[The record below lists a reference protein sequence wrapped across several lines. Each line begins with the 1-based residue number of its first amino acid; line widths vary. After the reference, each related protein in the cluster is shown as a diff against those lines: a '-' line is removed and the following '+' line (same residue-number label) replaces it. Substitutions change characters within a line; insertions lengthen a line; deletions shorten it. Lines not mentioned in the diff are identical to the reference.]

1 MKRVLIFSTA
11 YLPMIGGAEIAVK
24 EITDRIND
32 IQFDLITA
40 KIKPG
45 LPSFEHLG
53 NVNIYRI
60 GLGIKLD
67 KFKLPIWAVIKA
79 ISLNKKNNYQL
90 IWSVMA
96 SQASVAAALFKIIYP
111 KKKLLLTLQEGDE
124 EEHLKRYVFG
134 NNFLYQRLIKP
145 WHLLV
150 FKKANHLT
158 AISHFLKDRAVKNGV
173 KVPIEIV
180 ANAVNVS
187 HFSQKYSA
195 SQLNDL
201 KNKLGMK
208 EGEIYLITTSR
219 LVLKNAVDDV
229 IKSLV
234 YLPNN
239 IKFLILGIGPDET
252 MLKNLAK
259 ELKVE
264 SRVKFLGQID
274 HRDLPK
280 YLKISDI
287 FIRPSLSEGL
297 GNSFLEA
304 MAAGIPVIGTPVGG
318 IIDFLHDP
326 STGSGQAPTG
336 LLCQVR
342 NPQSIAEKIQLLI
355 NDNLLREKLIGNAK
369 DLVEKYYDWNIIAE
383 KMNNIFNKLVD

>member
-1 MKRVLIFSTA
+1 
-11 YLPMIGGAEIAVK
+11 MIGGAEIAVK

-32 IQFDLITA
+32 IRFDLITA

-53 NVNIYRI
+53 KVNIYRV

-134 NNFLYQRLIKP
+134 NNFLYQTLIKP

-150 FKKANHLT
+150 FKKADHLS
-158 AISHFLKDRAVKNGV
+158 AISRSLKDRAVKNGV

-180 ANAVNVS
+180 PNAVNTA
-187 HFSQKYSA
+187 HFSQKYS
-195 SQLNDL
+195 L
-201 KNKLGMK
+201 KELGALKDKLGK
-208 EGEIYLITTSR
+208 KAGDIFLITTSR

-234 YLPNN
+234 YLPSN
-239 IKFLILGIGPDET
+239 IKFLILGTGPDEA
-252 MLKNLAK
+252 MLKNLVA
-259 ELKVE
+259 ELKVAD
-264 SRVKFLGQID
+264 RVKFLGQID
-274 HRDLPK
+274 HQDLPK

-304 MAAGIPVIGTPVGG
+304 MVAEIPIIGTSVGG
-318 IIDFLHDP
+318 IPDFLDN
-326 STGSGQAPTG
+326 GQTG
-336 LLCQVR
+336 LFCEVR
-342 NPQSIAEKIQLLI
+342 DPKNIAEQVQLLI
-355 NDNLLREKLIGNAK
+355 NDNLLRQRIVSQAK
-369 DLVEKYYDWNIIAE
+369 ELVEKYYDWDIIAE
-383 KMNNIFNKLVD
+383 KMNDIFNKLTSLPSATRTIPHHLVGDGTCE